1 LRIIMR
7 HQPLI
12 SRQDAASFYQPLLR
26 WFSRHK
32 RDLPWRIEPRDPYR
46 VWLAEVMLQQTQV
59 GTVIPYYERWLQRF
73 PTLQA
78 LANAPLDDVLKQ
90 WEGLGY
96 YSRARNMH
104 RAAQMVLRDYGG
116 QIPSDVEGLLKLPG
130 IGRNTAGAISSLAF
144 HQDAPILDGNVIRVL
159 ARVFGISTDVK
170 DPVTLARLW
179 HLSEQLLPLGRAG
192 KFNEALMD
200 LGATVCTPLA
210 PACISCPLHTQCVA
224 YAKGNPKAYPV
235 KHAIKP
241 IPTRVFLTAV
251 ISDAQ
256 GHLLLAQRP
265 LKGLLGGLWEF
276 PGGEDPSLSQGF
288 TLSTTLLE
296 QIILSACGLRITVQQ
311 HDFIGLVKHT
321 FTHFHMVRHMALLH
335 LNQIT
340 PHVQPSAQYT
350 NMRWVTRDQIADLA
364 LTRSDQKTLAFVD
377 DAPAGIFQLSL
388 PEP

>member
-12 SRQDAASFYQPLLR
+12 SPPDAAGFYQPLLR

-130 IGRNTAGAISSLAF
+130 IGRYTAGAISSLAF

-179 HLSEQLLPLGRAG
+179 HR
-192 KFNEALMD
+192 
-200 LGATVCTPLA
+200 
-210 PACISCPLHTQCVA
+210 SCPLHTQCIA